1 MWLVKKINSNI
12 LVVSQYAL
20 MIITLHL
27 ALKIADQGPRNTGYE
42 RSSVP
47 ISNIAFGDHCI

>member
-1 MWLVKKINSNI
+1 
-12 LVVSQYAL
+12 

-42 RSSVP
+42 KSSVP
-47 ISNIAFGDHCI
+47 INHMAFGDHCI